1 MSTAP
6 SQLRSSAG
14 VPTDPH
20 MQPYQ
25 TLLLFCNL
33 CSLAIICFL
42 LCEALSQAR
51 THAHTHRKKN
61 MEMLLGQLPP
71 VAMTQYTS
79 SVTAHLESREEQQE
93 QEDGEK

>member
-6 SQLRSSAG
+6 SQLRNSAG

-20 MQPYQ
+20 MQPISDASSILQPLLSRHYLFS
-25 TLLLFCNL
+25 TLWSPF
-33 CSLAIICFL
+33 
-42 LCEALSQAR
+42 
-51 THAHTHRKKN
+51 TGTHTHTHPKKN